1 MAGKR
6 RKGMAAIRSQDTK
19 PEILLRKA
27 LWRKGARYRLH
38 YRAASVR
45 IDIAFPGSRV
55 AVFVDGCFWHGCP
68 EHYRKPPGDKPYWVA
83 KLERNRSRD
92 ARNSQAL
99 QEEGWTVLR
108 FWEHE
113 VLSDVTLVRQVV
125 LDALQG
131 RAGPSGETS
140 DSVLL
145 SGSPAPSQLRGG

>member
-27 LWRKGARYRLH
+27 LWRRGARYRLH

-45 IDIAFPGSRV
+45 IDIAFPGARV

-68 EHYRKPPGDKPYWVA
+68 EHYRKPPGENPYWVA

-92 ARNSQAL
+92 ARNGQAL
-99 QEEGWTVLR
+99 QEEGWLVFR

-113 VLSDVTLVRQVV
+113 VLSDANRVGQVV
-125 LDALQG
+125 WDALQK
-131 RAGPSGETS
+131 RAKEPGPSTLEA
-140 DSVLL
+140 LC
-145 SGSPAPSQLRGG
+145 QLP